1 MGTPNECSAAMASCT
16 RRMSRAEGRI
26 PSSGEAAVSLPRWR
40 TTARS
45 AAPTQ
50 AIDANMDSTL
60 MATRGSVS
68 TTTPDCSTM
77 AAWIGAWPLAEA
89 GRAVEA
95 ALEGLEAGAVRF
107 R

>member
-16 RRMSRAEGRI
+16 RKMSRAEGRM
-26 PSSGEAAVSLPRWR
+26 PSSGETADSLPKWM
-40 TTARS
+40 TTARN

-50 AIDANMDSTL
+50 AMDANMDSTL
-60 MATRGSVS
+60 KATRGSVS
-68 TTTPDCSTM
+68 TTTPACSTM

-89 GRAVEA
+89 GRAVVA
-95 ALEGLEAGAVRF
+95 ALEGLVAGAVRF